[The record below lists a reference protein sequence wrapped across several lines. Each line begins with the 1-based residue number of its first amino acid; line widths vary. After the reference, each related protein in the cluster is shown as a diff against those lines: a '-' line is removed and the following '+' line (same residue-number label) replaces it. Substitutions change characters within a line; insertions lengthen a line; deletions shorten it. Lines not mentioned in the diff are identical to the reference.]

1 MILVET
7 TLGNLSDPLWQQR
20 ARGAAVDLLVLE
32 QWEAPKNRLRKASE
46 GGVELAISL
55 PRSEHLHDG
64 DVLHYD
70 EAAGIIVAARIALKD
85 VLVIELEGLEKLSPT
100 EILRTCFELGHG
112 LGNQHWPAVIK
123 GSTVYV
129 PLSVDQKVMASVMRT
144 HAFEHV
150 KTRFAPGEEIAAKLD
165 AREVRLLFA
174 GADATPHHHH
184 GAHGSAATQADAHSH
199 AHSHSHS
206 HSHSHGHEH
215 GHAHSHV
222 HDHVHA
228 HDHDHTH
235 GHDHDHDHH
244 HHDHD
249 HDHAHGHSHGHSHS
263 HGPAK
268 SPVKG

>member
-1 MILVET
+1 MILVES
-7 TLGNLSDPLWQQR
+7 TLGNISHPIWQER
-20 ARGAAVDLLVLE
+20 AATGTVDLLVLE
-32 QWEAPKNRLRKASE
+32 QWEAPKSRLRKAT
-46 GGVELAISL
+46 GGGIELAISL

-70 EAAGIIVAARIALKD
+70 EAADVIVVARIALKD
-85 VLVIELEGLEKLSPT
+85 VLVIELEGIETLSPS

-123 GSTVYV
+123 GTTVYV

-150 KTRFAPGEEIAAKLD
+150 KTHFAPGAEIAAKLD

-184 GAHGSAATQADAHSH
+184 AEHDRAHS
-199 AHSHSHS
+199 
-206 HSHSHGHEH
+206 
-215 GHAHSHV
+215 
-222 HDHVHA
+222 
-228 HDHDHTH
+228 HDHDH
-235 GHDHDHDHH
+235 GHHLGNGH

-249 HDHAHGHSHGHSHS
+249 HQHDHDHSHRHGRAHSQ
-263 HGPAK
+263 
-268 SPVKG
+268 VT

>member
-1 MILVET
+1 MILVEN
-7 TLGNLSDPLWQQR
+7 TLGNLRDPVWQER
-20 ARGAAVDLLVLE
+20 SRDTPVDLLVLE

-70 EAAGIIVAARIALKD
+70 EAANVIVAARIALKD
-85 VLVIELEGLEKLSPT
+85 VLVIELEGLERLSPT

-144 HAFEHV
+144 HAFDHV
-150 KTRFAPGEEIAAKLD
+150 KTHFAPGDEIAAKLD
-165 AREVRLLFA
+165 AKEVRLLFA

-184 GAHGSAATQADAHSH
+184 GGLADDHSH
-199 AHSHSHS
+199 GHDHHHSHSHS
-206 HSHSHGHEH
+206 H
-215 GHAHSHV
+215 
-222 HDHVHA
+222 
-228 HDHDHTH
+228 
-235 GHDHDHDHH
+235 
-244 HHDHD
+244 
-249 HDHAHGHSHGHSHS
+249 AHGER
-263 HGPAK
+263 K
-268 SPVKG
+268 

>member
-1 MILVET
+1 MILVEGII
-7 TLGNLSDPLWQQR
+7 GNLRDPEWQER
-20 ARGAAVDLLVLE
+20 ARTATVDPLVLE

-46 GGVELAISL
+46 GNVELAISL

-70 EAAGIIVAARIALKD
+70 PANKVIVVARIALKE
-85 VLVIELEGLEKLSPT
+85 VLVIELEGLEKLEPN

-144 HAFEHV
+144 HAFPHV
-150 KTRFAPGEEIAAKLD
+150 TTRFAPGEEIAAKLD
-165 AREVRLLFA
+165 AKEARLLFA

-184 GAHGSAATQADAHSH
+184 DMVETPGDGQDDA
-199 AHSHSHS
+199 
-206 HSHSHGHEH
+206 
-215 GHAHSHV
+215 
-222 HDHVHA
+222 
-228 HDHDHTH
+228 
-235 GHDHDHDHH
+235 H

-249 HDHAHGHSHGHSHS
+249 DRHDHHHEHEHPHRHGNGHSHPHTHSHE
-263 HGPAK
+263 HA
-268 SPVKG
+268 VR

>member
-1 MILVET
+1 MILVES

-20 ARGAAVDLLVLE
+20 AAAGTVDLLVLE
-32 QWEAPKNRLRKASE
+32 QWEAPKSRLRKAT
-46 GGVELAISL
+46 GGGIELAISL

-70 EAAGIIVAARIALKD
+70 EAANIIVAARIALKD
-85 VLVIELEGLEKLSPT
+85 VLVIELDGIEKLSPA

-123 GSTVYV
+123 DTTVYV

-150 KTRFAPGEEIAAKLD
+150 KTHFAPGAEIAAKLE

-184 GAHGSAATQADAHSH
+184 GGHGHSH
-199 AHSHSHS
+199 DHDHGDHHHDHAHPHEHGHSHGHDHSHSHS
-206 HSHSHGHEH
+206 HA
-215 GHAHSHV
+215 HA
-222 HDHVHA
+222 
-228 HDHDHTH
+228 
-235 GHDHDHDHH
+235 
-244 HHDHD
+244 
-249 HDHAHGHSHGHSHS
+249 
-263 HGPAK
+263 
-268 SPVKG
+268 PVK